1 MTILSAIMLLVVID
15 ALMSIITGSPLVGNA
30 KAIGSGVS
38 NALVPP
44 KGATVAEDGTEHLMI
59 GTKPCSTIGKR

>member
-1 MTILSAIMLLVVID
+1 MTILSAIMLLVVIE

-44 KGATVAEDGTEHLMI
+44 KAQL
-59 GTKPCSTIGKR
+59 